1 VWIFSGI
8 TQSDLADIHAILKD
22 IQKSM
27 NNLSKEVAE
36 LKTSF
41 KQQELELKT
50 AKESWNAALKYN
62 EQLKTE
68 LQATKRRVKEL
79 EVENDDLSENMDALE
94 QYTRKNSLEIEGIP
108 ENICN
113 DKEAVLKVAQVLNVN
128 VKREDFDIC
137 HRIKPKKSNPIIVR
151 FISHKVIR
159 GHSTSNELN

>member
-1 VWIFSGI
+1 
-8 TQSDLADIHAILKD
+8 
-22 IQKSM
+22 M